1 MPREVGLVTQPLTLF
16 ELNPAL
22 DRESLALEFARDGR
36 IQIRDFLTAEAA
48 GNILQILS
56 RETPW
61 GLAWRAG
68 NEGPHGLRRQQT
80 AAFNPADWQKLSV
93 AVAKAMR
100 AGDYAFV
107 YSQYQILTAVQQ
119 GWDEHPGLD
128 ALIEHIN
135 DEPLID
141 LVRQVTAI
149 PDLRKADAQ
158 ATLYGPN
165 HFLAMHDDGH
175 VAEGW
180 QIAYVM
186 NFCAEDWRPDWGGY
200 LNFYDE
206 DGDVVAGFKP
216 RFNALNMF
224 RVPQRH
230 NVTYV
235 PPFAPVARFAITGWF
250 RDS

>member
-1 MPREVGLVTQPLTLF
+1 VTQPITLF

-22 DRESLALEFARDGR
+22 NREALAEQFSRDGR
-36 IQIRDFLTAEAA
+36 IQIRDFLTDTAA
-48 GNILQILS
+48 RNILQILS

-68 NEGPHGLRRQQT
+68 ANGPHGLRRQQT
-80 AAFNPADWQKLSV
+80 AAYAPADWQKLST
-93 AVAKAMR
+93 AVAASMR
-100 AGDYAFV
+100 GGDYAFV

-119 GWDEHPGLD
+119 GWNEHPGLE

-135 DEPLID
+135 DEPLME
-141 LVRQVTAI
+141 LVRQVTAT
-149 PDLRKADAQ
+149 PELRKADAQ

-165 HFLAMHDDGH
+165 HFLGMHDDGH
-175 VAEGW
+175 VGEGW

-206 DGDVVAGFKP
+206 EGDVVAGFKP

-235 PPFAPVARFAITGWF
+235 PPFAPAARFAVTGWF
-250 RDS
+250 RDR